1 MYELRIYK
9 KAQIAIKKIPRLY
22 QKAIIGALN
31 EIQEVPLTGKPL
43 TRELLGKFSFKV
55 GPYRII
61 YKVSKLDKI
70 IYVIAVGHRSKIYQ

>member
-22 QKAIIGALN
+22 QKPVIETLG
-31 EIQEVPLTGKPL
+31 EILKVPLTGKPL
-43 TRELLGKFSFKV
+43 THELSGRFSFKV

-61 YKVSKLDKI
+61 YKVSKREKLI
-70 IYVIAVGHRSKIYQ
+70 HVIAVGHRSKIYE